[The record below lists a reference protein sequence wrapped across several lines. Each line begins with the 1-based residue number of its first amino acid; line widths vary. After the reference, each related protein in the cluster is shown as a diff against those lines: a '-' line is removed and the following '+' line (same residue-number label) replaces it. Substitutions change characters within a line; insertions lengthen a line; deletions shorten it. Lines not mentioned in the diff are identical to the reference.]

1 MEVRGWSREEMNAEM
16 DRRRSIIQAMH
27 DQGIID
33 YVNVTRIF
41 QAYFINPAN
50 VLENIGDLKKAFI

>member
-1 MEVRGWSREEMNAEM
+1 MEQEK
-16 DRRRSIIQAMH
+16 RRSIIQAMH

-41 QAYFINPAN
+41 QAYFINPEN